1 MSHKK
6 KKSPVTHS
14 TSVSSSIPYDKLLVK
29 LFSNHKSK
37 SLSHKQIC
45 SLLKIKEGAQRKLV
59 FDKLIELT
67 RKGIIKRVGHSEF
80 SLTREE
86 NLIYGSLSI
95 VNSGVG
101 FVSVSGEGKDIFISP
116 NNMGN
121 AMDGDQ
127 VEVRI
132 LKSGGKRI
140 EGEIT
145 QVLARERTHIVGRI
159 RFNTKQPRLIPDN
172 PKLGAEILLD
182 EEFLHGAQHGDRVIA
197 KIVGWPAQG
206 KLWGEVV
213 ETLSGLTDHDS
224 EMLSI
229 LCYNGIPF
237 EFPQEVIDEAQNIDT
252 EIKEIEVKNRRDF
265 KDILTFTIDP
275 IDAKDFDDALSYQAL
290 ENGNIEVG
298 IHIADVGHYVRPG
311 SALDKEAQKRGN
323 SVYLADRVIPML
335 PEQLSNIA
343 CSLRPNE
350 DKYCFSVVL
359 EFDKSNDIVNEWF
372 GKTRIHS
379 DHRFT
384 YEEAQEIIENKEGK
398 YCQEILTLD
407 TIAKYYRSK
416 RLTKGALD
424 IESEEIRFRFDKSGE
439 PSEVMIKR
447 SKDAHKL
454 IEEFMLLANKKVAEH
469 IGKPRK
475 NHVVPSSVYRI
486 HDLPD
491 PAKIDQLKVFLDKFG
506 LTLNSF
512 EPKHIAKN
520 LNALFD
526 KIKGNAEAGFIQS
539 LAIRTMAKAA
549 YDTENIGHYGL
560 SFEYYS
566 HFTSPIRRYAD
577 LLIHRILQEELT
589 SKKHSISGEKLQDVC
604 KHISKMERKA
614 SDSERESAKYFQ
626 TLFVAEHIGETFKGV
641 VTGIADHGLFVRM
654 NDNLCEGMV
663 PIQEIPGDRF
673 YFDQNTF
680 RIVGARTKKEFNF
693 GDSVTVRIV
702 DVKPKKRQID
712 LELL

>member
-6 KKSPVTHS
+6 KKSLSPKSH
-14 TSVSSSIPYDKLLVK
+14 SVSTSIPYDKLLTK
-29 LFSNHKSK
+29 LFTNQGSK
-37 SLSHKQIC
+37 TLSHKQIC

-67 RKGIIKRVGHSEF
+67 RKGVIKRIGHSEF
-80 SLTREE
+80 SLSKEE
-86 NLIYGSLSI
+86 NLVYGSLSI

-101 FVSVSGEGKDIFISP
+101 FVSISSEGKDIFISP

-140 EGEIT
+140 EGEIS
-145 QVLARERTHIVGRI
+145 QVIARERTHIVGRI

-229 LCYNGIPF
+229 LCYNGIPI
-237 EFPQEVIDEAQNIDT
+237 EFPQEVIEEAQNIDT
-252 EIKEIEVKNRRDF
+252 EIKVEEVKNRRDF
-265 KDILTFTIDP
+265 KEILTFTIDP
-275 IDAKDFDDALSYQAL
+275 TDAKDFDDAISYKQL
-290 ENGNIEVG
+290 ENGNSEVG

-311 SALDKEAQKRGN
+311 SFLDKEAQKRGN

-359 EFDKSNDIVNEWF
+359 EFDESFDIVNEWF

-416 RLTKGALD
+416 RLVKGALD
-424 IESEEIRFRFDKSGE
+424 IESEEVRFRFDKNGE
-439 PSEVMIKR
+439 PSEVMIKK

-454 IEEFMLLANKKVAEH
+454 IEEFMLLANKKVAEF
-469 IGKPRK
+469 IGRPRK

-520 LNALFD
+520 LNVLFD
-526 KIKGNAEAGFIQS
+526 KIKGNAESGFIQS

-589 SKKHSISGEKLQDVC
+589 TKKHAILGEKLQDIC

-614 SDSERESAKYFQ
+614 ADAERESAKYFQ
-626 TLFVAEHIGETFKGV
+626 TLFVADQIGETFSGV

-654 NDNLCEGMV
+654 TDNHCEGMV
-663 PIQEIPGDRF
+663 PIQEIPGDRY

-680 RIVGARTKKEFNF
+680 RIVGARTKKEYNF
-693 GDSVTVRIV
+693 GDAVTVRII